1 MRKVGILFSLA
12 LLTLGTGWAQ
22 KIEVGTYVF
31 KKDGAV
37 YTGDLYN
44 GKPNGVGRTVEIPA
58 QAAARY

>member
-1 MRKVGILFSLA
+1 MFALA
-12 LLTLGTGWAQ
+12 VATLGTGWAQ

-44 GKPNGVGRTVEIPA
+44 GNPTAWGALSLRTATFTKGIT
-58 QAAARY
+58 